1 MGMLRFVTGSNF
13 SYYTKLFTIYGK
25 KEGEILFLLLCRFA
39 MCSFR
44 LARHVL
50 LGIRDELGSDRL
62 KLGEWD
68 GGGRAYGIYFE
79 LHG

>member
-1 MGMLRFVTGSNF
+1 
-13 SYYTKLFTIYGK
+13 
-25 KEGEILFLLLCRFA
+25 

-44 LARHVL
+44 LARHIL

>member
-1 MGMLRFVTGSNF
+1 
-13 SYYTKLFTIYGK
+13 
-25 KEGEILFLLLCRFA
+25 

-62 KLGEWD
+62 QLGEWD
-68 GGGRAYGIYFE
+68 GGGRVYSIYFE
-79 LHG
+79 LRG

>member
-1 MGMLRFVTGSNF
+1 MLRLVIGKSF
-13 SYYTKLFTIYGK
+13 SYYTELFTIYGK
-25 KEGEILFLLLCRFA
+25 KRKGKFCFLLLCRFV

-44 LARHVL
+44 LARHIL